1 MTNKSTGQDK
11 FKELGQGKAK
21 QDKSKK
27 KAKIV
32 KGNVFEVCQDIEA
45 FKTVLDF
52 SKCAE
57 STGADKYMWL
67 IHGSDTYDEDDL
79 KALKEKGLDMDD
91 YHLGAPKN
99 DHVHIYMHFKNP
111 VTLPKIAKAFGVPK
125 QNVQV
130 WTGANAWNNSVSYLT
145 HRTESAQHKYQYD
158 PADVHANFDYVETL
172 NKITKTVEVLGQSLS
187 KNAAEKE
194 FNRLKKL
201 YSSGLISYDE
211 MMHRMSADPG
221 IAYMAAKNLPKLKNL
236 QVILDTEEAHRFFRE
251 ETQKQRTIW
260 LYGDTGCGKSLAAN
274 YMASHFAKKRY
285 PDESPLNNSY
295 QVLASSKGPFD
306 NYSSSVHCIVLDDFR
321 PSASFDWQDTLHMF
335 DPEYYGERV
344 LPARYHNKL
353 QATGVIIVT
362 SRYNPAEFAYAIKK
376 VSSGT
381 TDSNKSGKS
390 DYEVMLETLEEKDS
404 PFQLMRRVEAYEV
417 SNFDGDVVFT
427 HMRPVR
433 YRNGYCEYQ
442 NFAPDLTKPDT
453 GLSLEELWEGT
464 NLPYNLFTEPFPYN
478 PYYNRFDLDYHDQM
492 MSEEAEFMLRFRRT
506 YLRIHSDYEGKLD
519 KQQWQR
525 DEAHFK
531 VPDPRKNPILPYDN
545 PSNPIERSV
554 GLDEKTEVEVI
565 EKYDQGAFERVLAKL
580 SEQEYDHKLI
590 DPIVEKVKKEL
601 HML

>member
-1 MTNKSTGQDK
+1 MTAKSTGQDK

-21 QDKSKK
+21 QDKPKK
-27 KAKIV
+27 KKKIV

-45 FKTVLDF
+45 FKIVPDF

-67 IHGSDTYDEDDL
+67 IHGSDVYDEDDL
-79 KALKEKGLDMDD
+79 KALKAKGLDMDN

-99 DHVHIYMHFKNP
+99 DHVHVYMRFKNP
-111 VTLPKIAKAFGVPK
+111 VTLPKIAKAFGVPQ

-130 WTGANAWNNSVSYLT
+130 WKGANAWNNAVSYLT
-145 HRTESAQHKYQYD
+145 HRTAGAQEKYQYD
-158 PADVHANFDYVETL
+158 PADVCANFDYVEAL
-172 NKITKTVEVLGQSLS
+172 NKVTKTVEVLAQSLS
-187 KNAAEKE
+187 KNAAEQE

-201 YSSGLISYDE
+201 YSSGLISYNE
-211 MMHRMSADPG
+211 MLHRMSADPG
-221 IAYMAAKNLPKLKNL
+221 IAYLAAKNLPKLKNL
-236 QVILDTEEAHRFFRE
+236 QAILDREEARRFSRE
-251 ETQKQRTIW
+251 LTQAQRTIW
-260 LYGDTGCGKSLAAN
+260 LYGDTGCGKSLAAK

-285 PDESPLNNSY
+285 PDEPSLNNSY

-321 PSASFDWQDTLHMF
+321 PSASFDWQDTLHIF

-353 QATGVIIVT
+353 QATGVVIVT
-362 SRYNPAEFAYAIKK
+362 SRFNPAEFAYALKK
-376 VSSGT
+376 ASSGT
-381 TDSNKSGKS
+381 TDKSNKSEL
-390 DYEVMLETLEEKDS
+390 DLLLDTLEEKDS

-433 YRNGYCEYQ
+433 YQNGYCAYQ
-442 NFAPDLTKPDT
+442 NFAPDLIKPDT

-464 NLPYNLFTEPFPYN
+464 NLPYQLFSEPSPYN
-478 PYYNRFDLDYHDQM
+478 PYYNKFDLEYHDQS

-506 YLRIHSDYEGKLD
+506 YLRIHSNYEGKLD
-519 KQQWQR
+519 TRQWR
-525 DEAHFK
+525 REEKFTSL
-531 VPDPRKNPILPYDN
+531 DPRTNPIVQVDY
-545 PSNPIERSV
+545 PSNPINKSV
-554 GLDEKTEVEVI
+554 GVDEKTEVEVV

-601 HML
+601 QML